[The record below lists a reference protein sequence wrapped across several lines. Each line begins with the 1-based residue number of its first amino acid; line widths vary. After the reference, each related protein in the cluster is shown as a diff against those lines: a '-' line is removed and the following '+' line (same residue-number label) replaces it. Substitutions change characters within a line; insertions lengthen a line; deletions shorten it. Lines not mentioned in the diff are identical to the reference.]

1 MTVFNHLESLPIAY
15 FIVLMWVVCANVL
28 AKLLGDRLIEATSG
42 SVQRLL
48 SRKINMGVTGDE
60 IAFHLFER
68 RLIRTINTQLLF
80 TLLTDIVQWILVG
93 SLIPVPVGVLN
104 FNKNMYP
111 EKYWSGC
118 PPNMA

>member
-1 MTVFNHLESLPIAY
+1 MTVFHQIESLPIAY

-42 SVQRLL
+42 PLHQFL
-48 SRKINMGVTGDE
+48 SRRVNVRVTGDE

-68 RLIRTINTQLLF
+68 RLISNLNTQLLF
-80 TLLTDIVQWILVG
+80 TLLADFAQWMLVG
-93 SLIPVPVGVLN
+93 SLVPVPVEVLN

-118 PPNMA
+118 PPNAA